1 MTSVIVVCFAL
12 AVAVAL
18 AALVQQVRQRRALQA
33 LLNRLLRKR
42 REE

>member
-1 MTSVIVVCFAL
+1 MTSVVVVCFAVV
-12 AVAVAL
+12 VAIAL
-18 AALVQQVRQRRALQA
+18 VALVQQVRYRRALQA